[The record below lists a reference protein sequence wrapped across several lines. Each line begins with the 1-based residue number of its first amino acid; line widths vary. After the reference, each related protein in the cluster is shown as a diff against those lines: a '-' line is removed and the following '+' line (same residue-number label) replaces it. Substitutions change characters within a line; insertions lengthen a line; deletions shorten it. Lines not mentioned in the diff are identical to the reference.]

1 MCTFRTGKKLKISIF
16 TCTNLPGICYTFY
29 ILKNATITYAGLG
42 DYDEEISEDESDI
55 EPILRSDDEDNEG
68 MQPFA

>member
-1 MCTFRTGKKLKISIF
+1 ML
-16 TCTNLPGICYTFY
+16 YFY
-29 ILKNATITYAGLG
+29 IFKNATITYAGLG

>member
-1 MCTFRTGKKLKISIF
+1 MLS
-16 TCTNLPGICYTFY
+16 LY
-29 ILKNATITYAGLG
+29 ILKNATITYAGFG